1 MGNIFATADLHF
13 GHDQAFIWGARGFKS
28 IEEHDAEIIKRWN
41 EVVTAE
47 DDVYILGDLMLG
59 DNAHGIQCLSQ
70 LNGKLHIL
78 TGNHCT
84 AARQKLYHTLENMVE
99 FCGCATTIK
108 YKKKQLYLSHYP
120 TITSNYDDN
129 KSYHQN
135 LINLHGHTHQKT
147 NFYFNNEIN
156 SQEIKNP
163 YMYHVGV
170 DSHDCKPVLL
180 NDIIYEI
187 KTYKRK
193 RRSSKK

>member
-1 MGNIFATADLHF
+1 MGKIFATSDLHL
-13 GHDQAFIWGARGFKS
+13 GHDRAFVWGARGFKS

-59 DNAHGIQCLSQ
+59 DNAHGIHCLSQ

-84 AARQKLYHTLENMVE
+84 SARQKLYHTLENMVE

-120 TITSNYDDN
+120 TITSNMEAN
-129 KSYHQN
+129 PHQAVFN
-135 LINLHGHTHQKT
+135 LYGHTHQTT
-147 NFYFNNEIN
+147 NFYNGQPF
-156 SQEIKNP
+156 
-163 YMYHVGV
+163 MYHVGV
-170 DSHDCKPVLL
+170 DSHNCYPVLL
-180 NDIIYEI
+180 DDVITEI
-187 KTYKRK
+187 KNEIDACITALGEKEIENEN
-193 RRSSKK
+193 

>member
-1 MGNIFATADLHF
+1 MGNIFATSDLHL
-13 GHDQAFIWGARGFKS
+13 GHDRAFVWGARGFKS

-59 DNAHGIQCLSQ
+59 DNAHGIHCLSQ

-108 YKKKQLYLSHYP
+108 YQKKQLYLSHYP
-120 TITSNYDDN
+120 TITSNMEAN
-129 KSYHQN
+129 PHQAVFN
-135 LINLHGHTHQKT
+135 LYGHTHQTT
-147 NFYFNNEIN
+147 NFYNGQPF
-156 SQEIKNP
+156 
-163 YMYHVGV
+163 MYHVGV
-170 DSHDCKPVLL
+170 DSHNCYPVLL
-180 NDIIYEI
+180 DDIITEI
-187 KTYKRK
+187 KNEINACITALGEKETENEN
-193 RRSSKK
+193 

>member
-1 MGNIFATADLHF
+1 MGNIFATADLHL
-13 GHDQAFIWGARGFKS
+13 GHDRAFVWGARGFKS

-84 AARQKLYHTLENMVE
+84 STRQKLYHTLENMVE

-120 TITSNYDDN
+120 TISSNMEAN
-129 KSYHQN
+129 PHQAVFN
-135 LINLHGHTHQKT
+135 LYGHTHQTT
-147 NFYFNNEIN
+147 NFYNGQPF
-156 SQEIKNP
+156 
-163 YMYHVGV
+163 MYHVGV
-170 DSHDCKPVLL
+170 DSPNCYPVLL
-180 NDIIYEI
+180 DDVITEI
-187 KTYKRK
+187 KNELAACITALREKEIDDEE
-193 RRSSKK
+193 

>member
-1 MGNIFATADLHF
+1 MGNIFATSDLHF
-13 GHDQAFIWGARGFKS
+13 GHDRAFVWGARGFKS
-28 IEEHDAEIIKRWN
+28 IEEHDAEMIKRWN

-120 TITSNYDDN
+120 TITSNMEAN
-129 KSYHQN
+129 PHQAVFN
-135 LINLHGHTHQKT
+135 LYGHTHQTT
-147 NFYFNNEIN
+147 NFYNGQPF
-156 SQEIKNP
+156 
-163 YMYHVGV
+163 MYHVGV
-170 DSHDCKPVLL
+170 DSHNCYPVLL
-180 NDIIYEI
+180 DDVITEI
-187 KTYKRK
+187 KNEINACITALGEKETENEN
-193 RRSSKK
+193 

>member
-1 MGNIFATADLHF
+1 MGKIFVTSDLHF
-13 GHDQAFIWGARGFKS
+13 GHDREFVWGARGFKS

-59 DNAHGIQCLSQ
+59 DNAHGIYCLSQ

-84 AARQKLYHTLENMVE
+84 SARQKLYHTLENMVE

-120 TITSNYDDN
+120 TITSNMEAN
-129 KSYHQN
+129 PHQAVFN
-135 LINLHGHTHQKT
+135 LYGHTHQTT
-147 NFYFNNEIN
+147 NFYNGQPF
-156 SQEIKNP
+156 
-163 YMYHVGV
+163 MYHVGV
-170 DSHDCKPVLL
+170 DSHNCYPVLL
-180 NDIIYEI
+180 DDIITEI
-187 KTYKRK
+187 KNEINACITALGEKETENEN
-193 RRSSKK
+193 

>member
-1 MGNIFATADLHF
+1 MGNIFATSDLHL
-13 GHDQAFIWGARGFKS
+13 GHDRAFVWGARGFKS

-120 TITSNYDDN
+120 TITSNMEAN
-129 KSYHQN
+129 PHQAVFN
-135 LINLHGHTHQKT
+135 LYGHTHQTT
-147 NFYFNNEIN
+147 NFYNGQPF
-156 SQEIKNP
+156 
-163 YMYHVGV
+163 MYHVGV
-170 DSHDCKPVLL
+170 DSHNCYPVLL
-180 NDIIYEI
+180 DDVITEI
-187 KTYKRK
+187 DACSTALGEKETENEN
-193 RRSSKK
+193 

>member
-1 MGNIFATADLHF
+1 MGKIFATSDLHF
-13 GHDQAFIWGARGFKS
+13 CHNREFIWGARGFKS

-120 TITSNYDDN
+120 TITSNMEAN
-129 KSYHQN
+129 PHQAVFN
-135 LINLHGHTHQKT
+135 LYGHTHQTT
-147 NFYFNNEIN
+147 NFYNGQPF
-156 SQEIKNP
+156 
-163 YMYHVGV
+163 MYHVGV
-170 DSHDCKPVLL
+170 DSHNCYPVLL
-180 NDIIYEI
+180 DDVITEI
-187 KTYKRK
+187 KNEINACITALGEKETENEN
-193 RRSSKK
+193 

>member
-1 MGNIFATADLHF
+1 MGKIFATSDLHF
-13 GHDQAFIWGARGFKS
+13 CHNREFIWGARGFKS

-59 DNAHGIQCLSQ
+59 DNAHGIHCLSQ

-84 AARQKLYHTLENMVE
+84 SARQKLYHTLENMVE

-120 TITSNYDDN
+120 TITSNMEAN
-129 KSYHQN
+129 PHQAVFN
-135 LINLHGHTHQKT
+135 LYGHTHQTT
-147 NFYFNNEIN
+147 NFYNGQPF
-156 SQEIKNP
+156 
-163 YMYHVGV
+163 MYHVGV
-170 DSHDCKPVLL
+170 DSHNCYPVLL
-180 NDIIYEI
+180 DDVITEI
-187 KTYKRK
+187 KNEIDTCITALGEKEIENEN
-193 RRSSKK
+193 

>member
-1 MGNIFATADLHF
+1 MGKIFATSDLHF
-13 GHDQAFIWGARGFKS
+13 CHNREFIWGARGFKS

-84 AARQKLYHTLENMVE
+84 SARQKLYHTLENMVE

-120 TITSNYDDN
+120 TITSNMEAN
-129 KSYHQN
+129 PHQAVFN
-135 LINLHGHTHQKT
+135 LYGHTHQTT
-147 NFYFNNEIN
+147 NFYNGQPF
-156 SQEIKNP
+156 
-163 YMYHVGV
+163 MYHVGV
-170 DSHDCKPVLL
+170 DSHNCYPVLL
-180 NDIIYEI
+180 DDVITEI
-187 KTYKRK
+187 KNEIDACITALGEKEIENEN
-193 RRSSKK
+193 

>member
-1 MGNIFATADLHF
+1 MGNIFATSDLHF
-13 GHDQAFIWGARGFKS
+13 GHNQAFIWGARGFKS

-59 DNAHGIQCLSQ
+59 DNAHGIHCLSQ

-84 AARQKLYHTLENMVE
+84 SARQKLYHTLENMVE

-120 TITSNYDDN
+120 TITSNMEAN
-129 KSYHQN
+129 PHQAVFN
-135 LINLHGHTHQKT
+135 LYGHTHQTT
-147 NFYFNNEIN
+147 NFYNGQPF
-156 SQEIKNP
+156 
-163 YMYHVGV
+163 MYHVGV
-170 DSHDCKPVLL
+170 DSHNCYPVLL
-180 NDIIYEI
+180 DDIITEI
-187 KTYKRK
+187 KNEINACITALGEKETENEN
-193 RRSSKK
+193 

>member
-1 MGNIFATADLHF
+1 MGNIFATSDLHL
-13 GHDQAFIWGARGFKS
+13 GHDRAFVWGARGFKS

-59 DNAHGIQCLSQ
+59 DNAHGIHCLSQ

-120 TITSNYDDN
+120 TITSNMEAN
-129 KSYHQN
+129 PHQAVFN
-135 LINLHGHTHQKT
+135 LYGHTHQTT
-147 NFYFNNEIN
+147 NFYNGQPF
-156 SQEIKNP
+156 
-163 YMYHVGV
+163 MYHVGV
-170 DSHDCKPVLL
+170 DSHNCYPVLL
-180 NDIIYEI
+180 DDVITEI
-187 KTYKRK
+187 KNEIDACITALGEKEIENEN
-193 RRSSKK
+193 

>member
-1 MGNIFATADLHF
+1 MGKIFATSDLHF
-13 GHDQAFIWGARGFKS
+13 CHNREFIWGARGFKS

-59 DNAHGIQCLSQ
+59 DNAHGIHCLSQ

-84 AARQKLYHTLENMVE
+84 SARQKLYHTLENMVE

-120 TITSNYDDN
+120 TITSNMEAN
-129 KSYHQN
+129 PHQAVFN
-135 LINLHGHTHQKT
+135 LYGHTHQTT
-147 NFYFNNEIN
+147 NFYNGQPF
-156 SQEIKNP
+156 
-163 YMYHVGV
+163 MYHVGV
-170 DSHDCKPVLL
+170 DSHNCYPVLL
-180 NDIIYEI
+180 DDIITEI
-187 KTYKRK
+187 KNEINACITALGEKETENEN
-193 RRSSKK
+193 

>member
-1 MGNIFATADLHF
+1 MGKIFATSDLHF
-13 GHDQAFIWGARGFKS
+13 CHNREFIWGARGFKS

-59 DNAHGIQCLSQ
+59 DNAHGIHCLSQ

-84 AARQKLYHTLENMVE
+84 SARQKLYHTLENMVE

-120 TITSNYDDN
+120 TITSNMEAN
-129 KSYHQN
+129 PHQAVFN
-135 LINLHGHTHQKT
+135 LYGHTHQTT
-147 NFYFNNEIN
+147 NFYNGQPF
-156 SQEIKNP
+156 
-163 YMYHVGV
+163 MYHVGV
-170 DSHDCKPVLL
+170 DSHNCYPVLL
-180 NDIIYEI
+180 DDVITEI
-187 KTYKRK
+187 KNEIDACITALGEKEIENEN
-193 RRSSKK
+193 